1 MGVDLQALRFLFAAK
16 QAGVDFSRTMTIGR
30 QNLALHPDDFQRE
43 ARRFG
48 LPSLTDRTGL
58 VYSSFPYADG
68 LFFCLGAS
76 VLKAIDASDYEG
88 ADIILDMN
96 KCVAP
101 ELRGQF
107 SLIFDGGSLE
117 HIYDVP
123 QCIKNIVS
131 MLEVSG
137 HLISINGANNFMGH
151 GFYQFSPE
159 FFFRVFSSENGFSVD
174 ELVLSE
180 VNRDATWYSATDPAM
195 ARQRVELV
203 NNYPTYI
210 MVRALKR
217 KPVDALSVT
226 PQQSD
231 YELKMW
237 SEGSMH
243 LKGNTVAHLRIGRF
257 RRLIPRIARRF
268 LRAAIATLRDPYNKT
283 YLKPRALTGE
293 GPEE

>member
-1 MGVDLQALRFLFAAK
+1 
-16 QAGVDFSRTMTIGR
+16 
-30 QNLALHPDDFQRE
+30 
-43 ARRFG
+43 
-48 LPSLTDRTGL
+48 
-58 VYSSFPYADG
+58 
-68 LFFCLGAS
+68 
-76 VLKAIDASDYEG
+76 
-88 ADIILDMN
+88 MN

-243 LKGNTVAHLRIGRF
+243 LKGNTVGRSQDWTLQTIDPANCSALSSSGDRHSSRSLQQDLPKAARF
-257 RRLIPRIARRF
+257 DWRRS
-268 LRAAIATLRDPYNKT
+268 
-283 YLKPRALTGE
+283 
-293 GPEE
+293 